1 MSNKNVGDS
10 SGNPEEK
17 VKNFRKLETATFN
30 SIRNILPDRVIE
42 KTCQEIKYQYRNRL
56 ISPVVT
62 VLHMVLA
69 AIWPEDSFNAGW
81 QVLWNVAVSKFPDL
95 AGKSPARNKVAEARK
110 RLPRQ
115 FWERLFGWIS
125 QKGQE
130 LSQEY
135 ADWK

>member
-30 SIRNILPDRVIE
+30 SIRNILPDHDITRACKDIQYE
-42 KTCQEIKYQYRNRL
+42 YRNRT

-62 VLHMVLA
+62 VLHMILA